1 MKIIKFVYKLVDKL
15 CYFLITLGFS
25 GIVLILGIQMILRI
39 IGTPF
44 MWSEE
49 VSRYLFIWLLFIGCA
64 KAFSKGGHL
73 AVDFLFAKF
82 PKKIQ
87 LMLTFIFYI
96 AVIGFSAYL
105 VYSGV
110 KFAEFQWNTPMYTLS
125 WMRLGWVDLCI
136 PFGSSLTIFYVI
148 RELYYMICRGT
159 AYLDSK
165 GGALG

>member
-44 MWSEE
+44 MWAEE

-96 AVIGFSAYL
+96 AVIGE
-105 VYSGV
+105 YSGA
-110 KFAEFQWNTPMYTLS
+110 AEPPMLN
-125 WMRLGWVDLCI
+125 LGVIYPMKGKYL
-136 PFGSSLTIFYVI
+136 FVRRHEVVNEQNIFI
-148 RELYYMICRGT
+148 
-159 AYLDSK
+159 SF
-165 GGALG
+165 